1 MTNPSNTEA
10 NHYLPSPNE
19 RVREQVRLYEA
30 SDGAAGGTL
39 EDKPVIILTHTGAKT
54 GAIRKNPIMRIPLGP
69 AYIAVASAAGATT
82 QPAWYF
88 NLIAQPRVHVQ
99 DHGEHHDLIAREST
113 AQRNSDSGQ
122 SPRPIGPT
130 SPSTERKPLAGRS
143 RSFSSNRPPGRP
155 DRDPGPHRPAMINPR
170 VAETPRS
177 PGWRRL
183 GRLHLCAVRRL
194 EGEHVSWNH
203 RVEVNFLCGDGL
215 DDLAVVDR
223 RHGQKHAALGVD
235 LQLVVMCA
243 APE

>member
-99 DHGEHHDLIAREST
+99 DHGEHHDLIAREVHG
-113 AQRNSDSGQ
+113 AEKQRLWAIAETYWPHFPEYREKAAG
-122 SPRPIGPT
+122 REIPILLLE
-130 SPSTERKPLAGRS
+130 PSTGA
-143 RSFSSNRPPGRP
+143 
-155 DRDPGPHRPAMINPR
+155 
-170 VAETPRS
+170 T
-177 PGWRRL
+177 
-183 GRLHLCAVRRL
+183 
-194 EGEHVSWNH
+194 
-203 RVEVNFLCGDGL
+203 
-215 DDLAVVDR
+215 
-223 RHGQKHAALGVD
+223 
-235 LQLVVMCA
+235 
-243 APE
+243 